1 MSASKLR
8 WAVTLLLCLGVTPAA
23 LAAPVILN
31 EYNAVREDNVLKGG
45 GTDPALG
52 NPAGTPV
59 LGNGSVNLPVAQ
71 RNDWFEVVVIADH
84 LDMRG
89 WSFELFDNGVVQPPL
104 VLSNDALWSDLRAGT
119 IITVF
124 ESDDLAE
131 DLAYNPGGGD
141 YTIAVRTNAGASGLL
156 LTAQDIDVSHNSFQL
171 TILDHKGR
179 VMFGPS
185 GEGVSPAS
193 GITRDE
199 IFELEADPSELIT
212 PLAFEYD
219 DGGSSTF
226 AAPDKFN
233 GDTVTQDFSNLRGGT
248 PILDADQDGIPDCL
262 DNCRNVFNPWQ
273 SNAGGDGFGN
283 SCDPDFDNSNLVD
296 AADEAALTAHL
307 GEAVDATNDEFDLN
321 DDDVIDAGDL
331 AVLLG
336 FSGGPPGPGAQANG
350 ICDVVDPTEAL
361 FALDRLVDVQVTM
374 DPADWD
380 ALRTQTRDLETALPC
395 AETPRVSPFTFFPG
409 DVTIDGT
416 VVANVGVRK
425 KGFQGSLSTSRPSL
439 KIDFTEFVPG
449 QQFEGMDRL
458 TLNNNRQDPS
468 RIDSCL
474 AYHVMAQ
481 AGLPAP
487 RCNFARVTV
496 NGQDM
501 GVYSNVE
508 SIKNPFLI
516 RNFGNAAGNL
526 YEGTLSDVR
535 ASYFGTF
542 EVKNGGDRQDLL
554 ALAHLLEGS
563 DAEIVS
569 ELANH
574 IDVAAWMTFWALE
587 GLVGHWDGYNGN
599 NNNFFIYN
607 DPATGLR
614 FIPWG
619 ADATFDVQGGFN
631 LGGPIANSVNL
642 NSQLAKRL
650 WDIPSFRA
658 QFKAEL
664 FAQRDALFPSGG
676 DPALVAL
683 INQFE
688 ALITPVGDPGFDP
701 LVLANR
707 RQWVIDRFDH
717 VVAEFAG
724 GDPASPGALPPRSC
738 LVPSG
743 SATISFMT
751 RVTDD
756 PTNSNVTFCVLCS
769 FDLTVGSQ
777 VFNPP
782 IPHIQAFDR
791 NQNPIGNDAF
801 GLLLIGGIP
810 PGNPA
815 LPPVPLVLAS
825 VDPTLVAPA
834 PSVLQVPDGLGN
846 GVVAQIGGPNG
857 FGLLGFLSDVEI
869 AFTAFG
875 TNVGDAVEGT
885 LTGVPLEFTT
895 APSNPLPPL
904 AGADSDGDSVPD
916 SGDNCTDV
924 ANAGQLDTDG
934 DLFGNACDCDFD
946 QSGTCGIQDFN
957 LFLPDFMS
965 TVDSGTGT
973 DMDSSG
979 GVGISDFN
987 LFLPGFSQGTPG
999 PSGLVP

>member
-1 MSASKLR
+1 MFVSKLR
-8 WAVTLLLCLGVTPAA
+8 CAATLILCLGVAPAA
-23 LAAPVILN
+23 FAAPVILN
-31 EYNAVREDNVLKGG
+31 EYNAVREDEFPEGG
-45 GTDPALG
+45 GSDPSLG
-52 NPAGTPV
+52 NPAGMPV
-59 LGNGSVNLPVAQ
+59 LGNGSVNVPVAD
-71 RNDWFEVVVIADH
+71 RNDWFELVVIADH

-89 WSFELFDNGVVQPPL
+89 WSFELFDDGVLQSPL
-104 VLSNDALWSDLRAGT
+104 VLANDALWSDLRAGT

-131 DLAYNPGGGD
+131 DLAYDPGSGD
-141 YTIAVRTNAGASGLL
+141 HTIAVRTNAGAAGLL
-156 LTAQDIDVSHNSFQL
+156 ITAQDIDVSHKSFQV

-185 GEGVSPAS
+185 GEGVSPIS
-193 GITRDE
+193 GIGNDE
-199 IFELEADPSELIT
+199 IFELEDHPSELIT
-212 PLAFEYD
+212 PIWFEYG

-226 AAPDKFN
+226 GAGNEFN
-233 GDTVTQDFSNLRGGT
+233 GGAVTQDFSNLRNGT
-248 PILDADQDGIPDCL
+248 PILDADQDGIPDCI

-273 SNAGGDGFGN
+273 SNSDGDGFGN
-283 SCDPDFDNSNLVD
+283 SCDPDFDNSNVVD

-307 GEAVDATNDEFDLN
+307 GEAVDSTNDEFDLN

-331 AVLLG
+331 AVLQG
-336 FSGGPPGPGAQANG
+336 FSGNPPGPGAQANA

-361 FALDRLVDVQVTM
+361 FAPDRLIDVQVTM
-374 DPADWD
+374 DPADWE
-380 ALRTQTRDLETALPC
+380 ALRRQTRDLEEALPC
-395 AETPRVSPFTFFPG
+395 TETARVSPFTFFPG

-416 VVANVGVRK
+416 LVSNVGVRK

-439 KIDFTEFVPG
+439 KIDLTEFVSG
-449 QQFEGMDRL
+449 QKFEGMDRL

-468 RIDSCL
+468 RIDTCL
-474 AYHVMAQ
+474 AYNVMEK
-481 AGLPAP
+481 AGVPAP

-496 NGQDM
+496 NGQDL

-508 SIKNPFLI
+508 SIKNPFLV

-526 YEGTLSDVR
+526 YEGTLSDIR

-542 EVKNGGDRQDLL
+542 EVKNGGDLQDLL

-619 ADATFDVQGGFN
+619 ADATFDVQGGFSP
-631 LGGPIANSVNL
+631 GGSIANSVNL

-664 FAQRDALFPSGG
+664 FTQRDALFPSGG
-676 DPALVAL
+676 DPVLLAL
-683 INQFE
+683 IDQFE

-701 LVLANR
+701 VVLANR
-707 RQWVIDRFDH
+707 RQWVADRFDH

-724 GDPASPGALPPRSC
+724 GDPTSPGVLPPRSC

-743 SATISFMT
+743 SATVTFMT

-756 PTNSNVTFCVLCS
+756 PTGASISFCVLCS
-769 FDLTVGSQ
+769 FDLTVGGQ
-777 VFNPP
+777 VFAPP
-782 IPHIQAFDR
+782 IPHLGAFDR
-791 NQNPIGNDAF
+791 NQNPIGTDDF
-801 GLLLIGGIP
+801 GLLLLGGIP
-810 PGNPA
+810 PGNPS

-825 VDPTLVAPA
+825 VDPTLVSPA
-834 PSVLQVPDGLGN
+834 PSVVQIPDGLGN
-846 GVVAQIGGPNG
+846 GVVAQLGGPGG
-857 FGLLGFLSDVEI
+857 FALLGFMSDVEI
-869 AFTAFG
+869 SFTAFG
-875 TNVGDAVEGT
+875 TNLNDPIEGT
-885 LTGVPLEFTT
+885 LTGVPLEFTP
-895 APSNPLPPL
+895 APANPLPPL
-904 AGADSDGDSVPD
+904 AGADSDSDGIPD
-916 SGDNCTDV
+916 SGDNCTHV
-924 ANAGQLDTDG
+924 SNAGQLDTDG
-934 DLFGNACDCDFD
+934 DQFGNACDCDFD

-965 TVDSGTGT
+965 TADSGTGT

-979 GVGISDFN
+979 GVGIADFN